1 MSKIILVLGLLII
14 ALGWALKHQTE
25 AIGELRTQLQF
36 QSARAQALTES
47 IAHQQQLLSD
57 AAAIDRKRTE
67 ALTNAQAENDRLAAR
82 VTAGSERL
90 LIRAECP
97 ARVSATAATPSVDDA
112 ATAELN
118 PAARS
123 DYHALRRQ
131 LTTTEAALAGLQEW
145 VSRACL

>member
-1 MSKIILVLGLLII
+1 MNRLTLVLGLLLI

-36 QSARAQALTES
+36 QSARAEALTES
-47 IAHQQQLLSD
+47 IANQRQLLSD

-67 ALTNAQAENDRLAAR
+67 ALTDAQAENDRLAAR
-82 VTAGSERL
+82 VDAGDQRL

-97 ARVSATAATPSVDDA
+97 ARAPATAATPGVDDA

-131 LTTTEAALAGLQEW
+131 ITQTEAALAGLQEW
-145 VSRACL
+145 VARVCL